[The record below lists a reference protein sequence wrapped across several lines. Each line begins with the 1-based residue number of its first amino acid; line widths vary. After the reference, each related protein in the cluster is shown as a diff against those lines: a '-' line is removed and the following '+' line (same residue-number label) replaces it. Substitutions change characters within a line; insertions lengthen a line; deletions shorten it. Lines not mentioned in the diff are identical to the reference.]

1 MPVSRLGMPRDFLVS
16 VDIIVVGVV
25 VVPVT
30 EEDNEELLV
39 GGWSIGEGDV
49 G

>member
-16 VDIIVVGVV
+16 VDIVVGVV
-25 VVPVT
+25 VLVT
-30 EEDNEELLV
+30 EEDNEELPV
-39 GGWSIGEGDV
+39 GGWSIGEEDV